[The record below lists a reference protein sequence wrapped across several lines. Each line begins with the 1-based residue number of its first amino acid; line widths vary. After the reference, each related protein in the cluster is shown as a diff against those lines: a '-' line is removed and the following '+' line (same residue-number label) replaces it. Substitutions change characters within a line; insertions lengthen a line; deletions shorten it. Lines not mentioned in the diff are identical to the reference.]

1 MFLSTPRGPTVVAG
15 LHAGLLFGVVGI
27 LAVATGQPAIFPS
40 LGPTAYVLAIE
51 HRGPRVERRRVIGG
65 HAIGVLAGLAAYY
78 AIAQGIAVTGGL
90 SPGSMDAIRLAVAG
104 VVSVTLTTWGM
115 LATDATHPPACA
127 TTLIVSLGLLSGVV
141 EGAIILASV
150 VVLSESHRLLEG
162 VAAGTLDRVTG

>member
-1 MFLSTPRGPTVVAG
+1 MSLSTPRGPTVVAG
-15 LHAGLLFGVVGI
+15 LHAGLLFGIVGV

-51 HRGPRVERRRVIGG
+51 HHGPRVARRRVIGG
-65 HAIGVLAGLAAYY
+65 HAIGAVAGLLAYLLL
-78 AIAQGIAVTGGL
+78 AQGIVVTGGL
-90 SPGSMDAIRLAVAG
+90 SPGSTAAIRLAAAG

-141 EGAIILASV
+141 EAAIILASV
-150 VVLSESHRLLEG
+150 AVLSESHRLLEG
-162 VAAGTLDRVTG
+162 VAAGALDRVTD